1 MAKLH
6 QRQIIDKIQNITF
19 KDGTFLKQVIS
30 DIVIKDNNIGFSIDI
45 SGKTKLEAEEIRLKA
60 INKLNKISEI
70 GNITIVFT
78 SHKTSERKSQK
89 PKHFVENVKKI
100 ILVASGKGGVGKSTI
115 SALIAQQ
122 LSLEN
127 YRVGIVDADIY
138 GPSIPHIF
146 GINEVPKTIKGQIIP
161 ITAKNRYLSKF
172 AYREE
177 FEGNTE
183 HSTTT
188 YKEVC
193 KDASTG
199 STYKLPL
206 ELKFGKISTIQ
217 IMSIGFFVKD
227 YSAIIWRGPM
237 ASKTIYQLLSVTKW
251 DNLDYL
257 IIDMPPGTGDIHL
270 SILENYH
277 LDGVIIVTTPQ
288 KISEIDVIRSIDLYQ
303 KLGLPILG
311 IIENMSYMLEDNSG
325 HHLSQ
330 KYNIPL
336 MAQIPITLQIADACD
351 KSLPLTDLLTLPL
364 EKYLS

>member
-1 MAKLH
+1 MANLH
-6 QRQIIDKIQNITF
+6 QRQIIDKIQHITF
-19 KDGTFLKQVIS
+19 KDGTFLNEVIS
-30 DIVIKDNNIGFSIDI
+30 DIIIKGNNIGFSIDI
-45 SGKTKLEAEEIRLKA
+45 SGKNKLEAEEIRLKA
-60 INKLNKISEI
+60 MNKLNEISEV
-70 GNITIVFT
+70 NKITIVFT
-78 SHKTSERKSQK
+78 EIKPMEKKVQK

-122 LSLEN
+122 LSLAN

-146 GINEVPKTIKGQIIP
+146 GINEVPQTKDGRIIP
-161 ITAKNRYLSKF
+161 VLAQSI
-172 AYREE
+172 E
-177 FEGNTE
+177 
-183 HSTTT
+183 
-188 YKEVC
+188 
-193 KDASTG
+193 
-199 STYKLPL
+199 
-206 ELKFGKISTIQ
+206 II
-217 IMSIGFFVKD
+217 SIGFFVKD
-227 YSAIIWRGPM
+227 RSAIIWRGPM

-303 KLGLPILG
+303 KLNLPILG
-311 IIENMSYMLEDNSG
+311 IIENMSYMLKNNSG
-325 HHLSQ
+325 GHLSQ

-336 MAQIPITLQIADACD
+336 IAQIPITPQIAEACD
-351 KSLPLTDLLTLPL
+351 KSLPLTNLLTLPL
-364 EKYLS
+364 EKYLQ

>member
-1 MAKLH
+1 MANLH
-6 QRQIIDKIQNITF
+6 QRQIIDKIQHITF
-19 KDGTFLKQVIS
+19 KDGTFLNEVIS
-30 DIVIKDNNIGFSIDI
+30 DIIIKGNNIGFSIDI
-45 SGKTKLEAEEIRLKA
+45 SGKNKLEAEEIRLKA
-60 INKLNKISEI
+60 INKLNEISEV
-70 GNITIVFT
+70 NKITIVFT
-78 SHKTSERKSQK
+78 ESKPMENKVQK
-89 PKHFVENVKKI
+89 PKYFVENVKKI

-146 GINEVPKTIKGQIIP
+146 GINEVPKTKDGRIIP
-161 ITAKNRYLSKF
+161 VLAQSI
-172 AYREE
+172 E
-177 FEGNTE
+177 
-183 HSTTT
+183 
-188 YKEVC
+188 
-193 KDASTG
+193 
-199 STYKLPL
+199 
-206 ELKFGKISTIQ
+206 

-227 YSAIIWRGPM
+227 HSAIIWRGPM
-237 ASKTIYQLLSVTKW
+237 ASKTIYHLLSVTKW

-303 KLGLPILG
+303 KLNLPILG
-311 IIENMSYMLEDNSG
+311 IIENMSYMLKNNSG
-325 HHLSQ
+325 GHLSQ

-336 MAQIPITLQIADACD
+336 IAQIPITPQIAEACD
-351 KSLPLTDLLTLPL
+351 KSLPLTNLLTLPL
-364 EKYLS
+364 EKYLQ

>member
-1 MAKLH
+1 MANLH
-6 QRQIIDKIQNITF
+6 QKQMIDRLQHITF

-30 DIVIKDNNIGFSIDI
+30 DIIIKGNNIGFSIDI
-45 SGKTKLEAEEIRLKA
+45 SGKNKLEAEEIRLKA
-60 INKLNKISEI
+60 INKLNEISEV
-70 GNITIVFT
+70 NKITIVFT
-78 SHKTSERKSQK
+78 ESKPMEKKAQK
-89 PKHFVENVKKI
+89 PKHFIENVKKI

-115 SALIAQQ
+115 SALISQQ

-146 GINEVPKTIKGQIIP
+146 GINEVPQTIEGRIIP
-161 ITAKNRYLSKF
+161 ITTRN
-172 AYREE
+172 
-177 FEGNTE
+177 
-183 HSTTT
+183 
-188 YKEVC
+188 
-193 KDASTG
+193 
-199 STYKLPL
+199 
-206 ELKFGKISTIQ
+206 IQ

-227 YSAIIWRGPM
+227 HSAIIWRGPM

-270 SILENYH
+270 SMLENYH

-311 IIENMSYMLEDNSG
+311 IIENMSYMLENNSG
-325 HHLSQ
+325 GHLSQ

-336 MAQIPITLQIADACD
+336 ITQIPIIQEIADACD
-351 KSLPLTDLLTLPL
+351 KSLPLTYLLTLPL
-364 EKYLS
+364 EQYL

>member
-1 MAKLH
+1 MADLH
-6 QRQIIDKIQNITF
+6 QKQIIDKLQHITF
-19 KDGTFLKQVIS
+19 KDGTLLNEVIS
-30 DIVIKDNNIGFSIDI
+30 DIVIKSNNIGFSIDI
-45 SGKTKLEAEEIRLKA
+45 SGKDRLETEEIKAKA
-60 INKLNKISEI
+60 INKLNEITNIGKITIIFTSSKISEK
-70 GNITIVFT
+70 
-78 SHKTSERKSQK
+78 KTQK
-89 PKHFVENVKKI
+89 PKLFVENVKKI

-146 GINEVPKTIKGQIIP
+146 GINEVPQTKDGRIIP
-161 ITAKNRYLSKF
+161 V
-172 AYREE
+172 
-177 FEGNTE
+177 
-183 HSTTT
+183 TTRN
-188 YKEVC
+188 
-193 KDASTG
+193 
-199 STYKLPL
+199 
-206 ELKFGKISTIQ
+206 IQ

-270 SILENYH
+270 SMLENYH
-277 LDGVIIVTTPQ
+277 LDGVIIITTPQ
-288 KISEIDVIRSIDLYQ
+288 KMSEIDVVRSIDLYQ

-311 IIENMSYMLEDNSG
+311 IIENMSYRLENNSG
-325 HHLSQ
+325 SRLSQ

-336 MAQIPITLQIADACD
+336 ITQISIIPQIADACD
-351 KSLPLTDLLTLPL
+351 KSLSLTNLLTLPL
-364 EKYLS
+364 EKYL

>member
-1 MAKLH
+1 MADLH
-6 QRQIIDKIQNITF
+6 QRQMIERLQDITF

-30 DIVIKDNNIGFSIDI
+30 DIIIKGNNIGFSIDI
-45 SGKTKLEAEEIRLKA
+45 SGKDKLEAEEIRLKA
-60 INKLNKISEI
+60 INKLNEISEI
-70 GNITIVFT
+70 NKVTIVFT
-78 SHKTSERKSQK
+78 ESKPMEKKAQK
-89 PKHFVENVKKI
+89 PKHFVESVKKI

-146 GINEVPKTIKGQIIP
+146 GVNEVPQTKDGRIIP
-161 ITAKNRYLSKF
+161 V
-172 AYREE
+172 
-177 FEGNTE
+177 
-183 HSTTT
+183 TTRN
-188 YKEVC
+188 
-193 KDASTG
+193 
-199 STYKLPL
+199 
-206 ELKFGKISTIQ
+206 IQ

-270 SILENYH
+270 SMLENYN

-288 KISEIDVIRSIDLYQ
+288 KISEIDVVRSIDLYQ

-311 IIENMSYMLEDNSG
+311 IIENMSYMLKNNSG
-325 HHLSQ
+325 SRLSQ

-336 MAQIPITLQIADACD
+336 ITQISIIPQIADACD
-351 KSLPLTDLLTLPL
+351 KSLPLTNLLTLPL
-364 EKYLS
+364 KEYLL

>member
-1 MAKLH
+1 MANLH
-6 QRQIIDKIQNITF
+6 QKQMIDRLQHITF

-30 DIVIKDNNIGFSIDI
+30 DIIIKGNNIGFSIDI
-45 SGKTKLEAEEIRLKA
+45 SGKNKLEAEEIRLKA
-60 INKLNKISEI
+60 INKLNEISEV
-70 GNITIVFT
+70 NKITIVFT
-78 SHKTSERKSQK
+78 ESKPMEKKAQK
-89 PKHFVENVKKI
+89 PKHFIENVKKI

-115 SALIAQQ
+115 SALISQQ

-146 GINEVPKTIKGQIIP
+146 GINEVPQTIEGRIIP
-161 ITAKNRYLSKF
+161 ITTRN
-172 AYREE
+172 
-177 FEGNTE
+177 
-183 HSTTT
+183 
-188 YKEVC
+188 
-193 KDASTG
+193 
-199 STYKLPL
+199 
-206 ELKFGKISTIQ
+206 IQ

-227 YSAIIWRGPM
+227 HSAIIWRGPM

-270 SILENYH
+270 SMLENYH

-311 IIENMSYMLEDNSG
+311 IIENMSYMLENNSG
-325 HHLSQ
+325 GHLSQ

-336 MAQIPITLQIADACD
+336 ITQIPIIQEIANACD

-364 EKYLS
+364 EQYL

>member
-1 MAKLH
+1 MANLH
-6 QRQIIDKIQNITF
+6 QRQIIDKTQHITF
-19 KDGTFLKQVIS
+19 KDGTFLNEVIS
-30 DIVIKDNNIGFSIDI
+30 DIIIKGNNIGFSIDI
-45 SGKTKLEAEEIRLKA
+45 SGKNKLEAEEIRLKA
-60 INKLNKISEI
+60 INKLNEISEV
-70 GNITIVFT
+70 NKITIVFT
-78 SHKTSERKSQK
+78 ESKPIEKKVQK

-122 LSLEN
+122 LSLAN

-146 GINEVPKTIKGQIIP
+146 GINEVPKTKDGRIIP
-161 ITAKNRYLSKF
+161 VLAQSI
-172 AYREE
+172 E
-177 FEGNTE
+177 
-183 HSTTT
+183 
-188 YKEVC
+188 
-193 KDASTG
+193 
-199 STYKLPL
+199 
-206 ELKFGKISTIQ
+206 

-227 YSAIIWRGPM
+227 RSAIIWRGPM

-303 KLGLPILG
+303 KLNLPILG
-311 IIENMSYMLEDNSG
+311 IIENMSYMLKNNSG
-325 HHLSQ
+325 GHLSQ

-336 MAQIPITLQIADACD
+336 IAQIPITPQIAEACD
-351 KSLPLTDLLTLPL
+351 KSLPLTNLLTLPL
-364 EKYLS
+364 EKYLQ

>member
-1 MAKLH
+1 MANLH
-6 QRQIIDKIQNITF
+6 QKQMIDRLQHITF

-30 DIVIKDNNIGFSIDI
+30 DIIIKGNNIGFSIDI
-45 SGKTKLEAEEIRLKA
+45 SGKNKLEAEEIRLKA
-60 INKLNKISEI
+60 INKLNEISEV
-70 GNITIVFT
+70 NKITIVFT
-78 SHKTSERKSQK
+78 ESKPMEKKAQK
-89 PKHFVENVKKI
+89 PKHFIENVQKI

-115 SALIAQQ
+115 SALISQQ

-146 GINEVPKTIKGQIIP
+146 GINEVPQTIEGRIIP
-161 ITAKNRYLSKF
+161 ITTRN
-172 AYREE
+172 
-177 FEGNTE
+177 
-183 HSTTT
+183 
-188 YKEVC
+188 
-193 KDASTG
+193 
-199 STYKLPL
+199 
-206 ELKFGKISTIQ
+206 IQ

-227 YSAIIWRGPM
+227 HSAIIWRGPM

-270 SILENYH
+270 SMLENYH

-311 IIENMSYMLEDNSG
+311 IIENMSYMLENNSG
-325 HHLSQ
+325 GHLSQ

-336 MAQIPITLQIADACD
+336 ITQIPIIQEIADACD

-364 EKYLS
+364 EQYL

>member
-1 MAKLH
+1 MADLH
-6 QRQIIDKIQNITF
+6 QKQIIDKLQHITF

-30 DIVIKDNNIGFSIDI
+30 DIIIKGNNIGFSIDI
-45 SGKTKLEAEEIRLKA
+45 LGKDRLEAEEIKAKA
-60 INKLNKISEI
+60 IDKLNEITNIGKITIIFTSSKISEK
-70 GNITIVFT
+70 
-78 SHKTSERKSQK
+78 KTQK

-146 GINEVPKTIKGQIIP
+146 GINEVPKTTNGQIIP
-161 ITAKNRYLSKF
+161 IIAKN
-172 AYREE
+172 
-177 FEGNTE
+177 
-183 HSTTT
+183 
-188 YKEVC
+188 
-193 KDASTG
+193 
-199 STYKLPL
+199 
-206 ELKFGKISTIQ
+206 IQ
-217 IMSIGFFVKD
+217 IISIGFFVKD

-237 ASKTIYQLLSVTKW
+237 ASKTIYQLLSSTKW

-270 SILENYH
+270 SMLENYH

-288 KISEIDVIRSIDLYQ
+288 KISEIDVVRSIDLYQ

-311 IIENMSYMLEDNSG
+311 IIENMSYMLENNSG
-325 HHLSQ
+325 GHLSQ

-336 MAQIPITLQIADACD
+336 IAQIPITPQIADACD

-364 EKYLS
+364 KEYLS

>member
-1 MAKLH
+1 MANLH
-6 QRQIIDKIQNITF
+6 QRQIIDKIQHITF
-19 KDGTFLKQVIS
+19 KDGTFLNEVIS
-30 DIVIKDNNIGFSIDI
+30 DIIIKGNNIGFSIDI
-45 SGKTKLEAEEIRLKA
+45 SGKNKLEAEEIRLKA
-60 INKLNKISEI
+60 INKLNEISEV
-70 GNITIVFT
+70 NKITIVFT
-78 SHKTSERKSQK
+78 ESKPMEKKVQK

-122 LSLEN
+122 LSLAN

-146 GINEVPKTIKGQIIP
+146 GINEVPQTKDGRIIP
-161 ITAKNRYLSKF
+161 VLAQSIA
-172 AYREE
+172 
-177 FEGNTE
+177 
-183 HSTTT
+183 
-188 YKEVC
+188 
-193 KDASTG
+193 
-199 STYKLPL
+199 
-206 ELKFGKISTIQ
+206 II
-217 IMSIGFFVKD
+217 SIGFFVKD
-227 YSAIIWRGPM
+227 HSAIIWRGPM

-303 KLGLPILG
+303 KLNLPILG
-311 IIENMSYMLEDNSG
+311 IIENMSYMLKNNSG
-325 HHLSQ
+325 GHLSQ

-336 MAQIPITLQIADACD
+336 IAQMPITPQIAEACD
-351 KSLPLTDLLTLPL
+351 KSLPLTNLLTLPL
-364 EKYLS
+364 EKYLQ

>member
-1 MAKLH
+1 MADLH
-6 QRQIIDKIQNITF
+6 QKQIIDKLQHITF
-19 KDGTFLKQVIS
+19 KDGTFLNEVIS
-30 DIVIKDNNIGFSIDI
+30 DIVIRGNNIGFSIDI
-45 SGKTKLEAEEIRLKA
+45 SGKEKLEADEIKAKA
-60 INKLNKISEI
+60 IDKLNEITNIGKITIIFTSSKISEK
-70 GNITIVFT
+70 
-78 SHKTSERKSQK
+78 KTQK
-89 PKHFVENVKKI
+89 PKLFVENVKKI

-146 GINEVPKTIKGQIIP
+146 GINEVPKTI
-161 ITAKNRYLSKF
+161 
-172 AYREE
+172 
-177 FEGNTE
+177 EGRIMPVLAQNI
-183 HSTTT
+183 
-188 YKEVC
+188 K
-193 KDASTG
+193 
-199 STYKLPL
+199 
-206 ELKFGKISTIQ
+206 

-251 DNLDYL
+251 DHLDYL

-270 SILENYH
+270 SMLENYH
-277 LDGVIIVTTPQ
+277 LDGVIIITTPQ
-288 KISEIDVIRSIDLYQ
+288 KMSEIDVVRSIDLYQ

-311 IIENMSYMLEDNSG
+311 IIENMSYMLENNSG
-325 HHLSQ
+325 SHLSQ

-336 MAQIPITLQIADACD
+336 IAQIPIMPQIANACD

-364 EKYLS
+364 KEYLP

>member
-1 MAKLH
+1 MADLH
-6 QRQIIDKIQNITF
+6 QRQIIERLQDITF

-30 DIVIKDNNIGFSIDI
+30 DIIIKGNNIGFSIDI
-45 SGKTKLEAEEIRLKA
+45 SGKDKLEAEEIRLKA
-60 INKLNKISEI
+60 INKLNEISEI
-70 GNITIVFT
+70 NKVTIVFT
-78 SHKTSERKSQK
+78 ESKPMEKKAQK
-89 PKHFVENVKKI
+89 PKHFVESVKKI

-146 GINEVPKTIKGQIIP
+146 GVNEVPQTKDGRIIP
-161 ITAKNRYLSKF
+161 V
-172 AYREE
+172 
-177 FEGNTE
+177 
-183 HSTTT
+183 TTRN
-188 YKEVC
+188 
-193 KDASTG
+193 
-199 STYKLPL
+199 
-206 ELKFGKISTIQ
+206 IQ

-270 SILENYH
+270 SMLENYH

-288 KISEIDVIRSIDLYQ
+288 KISGIDVVRSIDLYQ

-311 IIENMSYMLEDNSG
+311 IIENMSYMLKNNSG
-325 HHLSQ
+325 SRLSQ

-336 MAQIPITLQIADACD
+336 ITQISIIPQIADACD
-351 KSLPLTDLLTLPL
+351 KSLPLTNLLTLPL
-364 EKYLS
+364 KEYLL

>member
-1 MAKLH
+1 MADLH
-6 QRQIIDKIQNITF
+6 QNQIIDKLHNIAF

-30 DIVIKDNNIGFSIDI
+30 NIIIKHNNVGFSIDI
-45 SGKTKLEAEEIRLKA
+45 SGIDKLEAEEIKNEA
-60 INKLNKISEI
+60 IKKLNEI
-70 GNITIVFT
+70 VGIGKITIVFT
-78 SHKTSERKSQK
+78 ESRIVEKKPQK

-146 GINEVPKTIKGQIIP
+146 GINEVPQTVNGRIIP
-161 ITAKNRYLSKF
+161 VRVKNI
-172 AYREE
+172 
-177 FEGNTE
+177 
-183 HSTTT
+183 
-188 YKEVC
+188 EV
-193 KDASTG
+193 
-199 STYKLPL
+199 
-206 ELKFGKISTIQ
+206 I
-217 IMSIGFFVKD
+217 SIGFFVKD

-251 DNLDYL
+251 DSLDYL

-270 SILENYH
+270 SMLENYH
-277 LDGVIIVTTPQ
+277 LNGVVIVTTPQ
-288 KISEIDVIRSIDLYQ
+288 KMSEIDVVRSIDLYQ
-303 KLGLPILG
+303 KLNLPILG
-311 IIENMSYMLEDNSG
+311 IIENMSDLFDGNSG
-325 HHLSQ
+325 SHLSQ

-336 MAQIPITLQIADACD
+336 IAQIPVMSKIAYACD

-364 EKYLS
+364 KEYL

>member
-78 SHKTSERKSQK
+78 SHNTSKQKAQKS
-89 PKHFVENVKKI
+89 KHFVENVKKI

-146 GINEVPKTIKGQIIP
+146 GINEVPKTIKGRIIP

-177 FEGNTE
+177 FKGNTE
-183 HSTTT
+183 HSTATT

-199 STYKLPL
+199 STYKL
-206 ELKFGKISTIQ
+206 EFGKISTIQ

-311 IIENMSYMLEDNSG
+311 IIENMSYMLEGNSG

>member
-1 MAKLH
+1 MADLH
-6 QRQIIDKIQNITF
+6 QKQIIDKLQHIIF
-19 KDGTFLKQVIS
+19 KDGTFLNKVIS
-30 DIVIKDNNIGFSIDI
+30 DIIIKGNNIGFSIDI
-45 SGKTKLEAEEIRLKA
+45 SGKNKLEAEEIKIKA
-60 INKLNKISEI
+60 IDKLNEISEI
-70 GNITIVFT
+70 NKITIVFT
-78 SHKTSERKSQK
+78 ESKPMEKKAQK

-146 GINEVPKTIKGQIIP
+146 GINEVPKTTDGRIIP
-161 ITAKNRYLSKF
+161 ITVKS
-172 AYREE
+172 
-177 FEGNTE
+177 
-183 HSTTT
+183 
-188 YKEVC
+188 
-193 KDASTG
+193 
-199 STYKLPL
+199 
-206 ELKFGKISTIQ
+206 IQ
-217 IMSIGFFVKD
+217 VISIGFFVKD
-227 YSAIIWRGPM
+227 HSAIIWRGPM

-251 DNLDYL
+251 DNLNYL

-270 SILENYH
+270 SLLENYH

-303 KLGLPILG
+303 KLNLPILG
-311 IIENMSYMLEDNSG
+311 IIENMSYMFENNSG
-325 HHLSQ
+325 GHLSQ

-336 MAQIPITLQIADACD
+336 IAQIPIMPQIADACD

-364 EKYLS
+364 KEYLS